1 MDLYELAQDYLSDP
15 SGALQ
20 TLLATFLNMVMLC
33 EAEIQA
39 GAGYYERSEHRTATR
54 NGYTERGL
62 KTRFGDI
69 QLLKPEFREKPFQTI
84 VFERYSRSWA
94 RAHSCHHRVLR
105 QRSIDPKHQD
115 HDETFRDHKHLSG
128 YRIPDDQG
136 T

>member
-1 MDLYELAQDYLSDP
+1 MDLYELAHDYLSDP

-69 QLLKPEFREKPFQTI
+69 RLLKPEFRENPFQTI
-84 VFERYSRSWA
+84 VFERYSRVE
-94 RAHSCHHRVLR
+94 RALILVITESYVKGVSTRN
-105 QRSIDPKHQD
+105 IKTMMKHFGI
-115 HDETFRDHKHLSG
+115 TN
-128 YRIPDDQG
+128 ICPDDQG